1 MPGPRERLMGMSRG
15 LIYSLICDG
24 EIESISLRRR
34 GRLRGRRL
42 IVADSLRAYLNRLRE
57 EQNPK
62 RDPKE

>member
-1 MPGPRERLMGMSRG
+1 MGLSRG

-34 GRLRGRRL
+34 GKQRGRRL
-42 IVADSLRAYLNRLRE
+42 IVADSLRAYLQRLRE

-62 RDPKE
+62 RDSTE